1 MSLGLVSFQF
11 RMLCHPP
18 LRRSDPAWPA
28 SSGLSPAKA
37 RVSPLSR
44 VPDALR
50 PAALPPHAAADKS
63 SAKPAP
69 RLPPS
74 RASTLPLRTSGLK
87 PADGDL
93 LPSSPGPSR
102 PRFRC
107 QPQAETRSTTAKP
120 GLHTDALTATRT
132 VLAGPDRIP
141 PPPRRET
148 NFARH

>member
-18 LRRSDPAWPA
+18 LSRSDPVWPA
-28 SSGLSPAKA
+28 LSELSPAKA
-37 RVSPLSR
+37 RVFPLSR
-44 VPDALR
+44 VPGAPQ
-50 PAALPPHAAADKS
+50 PAALRRHAAADKS
-63 SAKPAP
+63 SARHAP

-74 RASTLPLRTSGLK
+74 PASESK
-87 PADGDL
+87 PAAGDL

-141 PPPRRET
+141 TPPRR
-148 NFARH
+148 